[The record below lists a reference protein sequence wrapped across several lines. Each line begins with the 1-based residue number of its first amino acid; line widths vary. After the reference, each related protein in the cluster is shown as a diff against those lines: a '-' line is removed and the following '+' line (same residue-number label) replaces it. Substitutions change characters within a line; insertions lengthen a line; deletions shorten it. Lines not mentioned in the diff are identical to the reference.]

1 MSFIRAKEI
10 PPGSGRWYDY
20 EVENKRDGEH
30 VRQKVLRY
38 IGRSGGSMS
47 RNGSSGGS
55 RVLAERVPIIEQS
68 KALPRG
74 RVSAYFMANAL
85 QEYYSGMSLH
95 DIEENIQNL
104 TDGDIS
110 HVAVKKWINKY
121 TDKAINATKDLKPNV
136 GDVWVADETY
146 LQTDQKEKD
155 PKGVKFWDIIDTK
168 TRFILA
174 TQVTTGRSTADA
186 KRLMLAAAK
195 RAGKTPKIV
204 VTDGLPA
211 YIDGIEQAFGSET
224 QHKRGTPFKFRETG
238 LNTALIER
246 FHNTFKDR
254 TKVMR
259 DLRNRKT
266 LDRFGEGW
274 LVYYNF
280 FRPHTSLHGIP
291 PAQKAGLE
299 YDWHSWAD
307 VVEYEKEP
315 LKGIDTVVPTQE

>member
-10 PPGSGRWYDY
+10 PPHSGNWYDY
-20 EVENKRDGEH
+20 EVKTIHEGGH
-30 VRQKVLRY
+30 VRQKVIRY
-38 IGRSGGSMS
+38 LGRSGKIGIGRTTFASAIPEKPATVEV
-47 RNGSSGGS
+47 SS
-55 RVLAERVPIIEQS
+55 
-68 KALPRG
+68 ALPRG
-74 RVSAYFMANAL
+74 RVSASFIANAL
-85 QEYYSGMSLH
+85 HEYYSGMSLH
-95 DIEENIQNL
+95 DIEENIEAQ
-104 TDGDIS
+104 TDTNIS
-110 HVAVKKWINKY
+110 HVAINKWINKY
-121 TDKAINATKDLKPNV
+121 TDKAIEATKDLHPNV
-136 GDVWVADETY
+136 GPVWIADETY
-146 LQTDQKEKD
+146 LQTDQKGKD
-155 PKGVKFWDIIDTK
+155 PKGVKFWDIIDAK

-174 TQVTTGRSTADA
+174 TQVTTTRSTADA

-195 RAGKTPKIV
+195 RAGTLPKII

-211 YIDGIEQAFGSET
+211 YIDGIEQAFGSDV
-224 QHKRGTPFKFRETG
+224 QHKRGSPFKFRETG
-238 LNTALIER
+238 LNTSLIER

-259 DLRNRKT
+259 DLKNKET
-266 LDRFGEGW
+266 LDRFGDGW

-315 LKGIDTVVPTQE
+315 LKRVTVESA

>member
-20 EVENKRDGEH
+20 EVENHREGKH

-38 IGRSGGSMS
+38 IGRSGGSAS
-47 RNGSSGGS
+47 RGGLRGGS
-55 RVLAERVPIIEQS
+55 RVIAEPAPVIEQS
-68 KALPRG
+68 RALPRG
-74 RVSAYFMANAL
+74 RVSANYIASAL

-95 DIEENIQNL
+95 DIAENIQNL

-110 HVAVKKWINKY
+110 HAAINKWVKKY
-121 TDKAINATKDLKPNV
+121 TDKAIRATKDLKPNV
-136 GDVWVADETY
+136 GSIWVADETY

-155 PKGVKFWDIIDTK
+155 PKGVKFWDIIDAK

-174 TQVTTGRSTADA
+174 TQVTTSRSTADA
-186 KRLMLAAAK
+186 KRLMLAAAE
-195 RAGKTPKIV
+195 RAGKLPKII

-211 YIDGIEQAFGSET
+211 YIDGIEQAFGSDV
-224 QHKRGTPFKFRETG
+224 QHKRGTPFKLHETG
-238 LNTALIER
+238 LSTALIER

-280 FRPHTSLHGIP
+280 FRPHTALHGIP

-307 VVEYEKEP
+307 VVEYEKDP
-315 LKGIDTVVPTQE
+315 